1 MTRQPDSSG
10 HMVSKSPAK
19 TMEST
24 PPKVY
29 FKLFPSGEMVDIPD
43 NMFLYS
49 IFLRDYKKVYKVP
62 DG

>member
-1 MTRQPDSSG
+1 MTLQPDSSG
-10 HMVSKSPAK
+10 QLESKSPPE
-19 TMEST
+19 TMVST
-24 PPKVY
+24 PPKVF

-49 IFLRDYKKVYKVP
+49 IFLRDYKKLYKVP